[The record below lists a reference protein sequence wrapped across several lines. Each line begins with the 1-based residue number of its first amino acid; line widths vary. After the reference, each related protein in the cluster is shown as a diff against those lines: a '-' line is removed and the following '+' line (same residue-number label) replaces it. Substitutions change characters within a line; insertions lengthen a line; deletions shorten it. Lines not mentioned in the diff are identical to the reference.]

1 MAGLARVD
9 KKRWRAGGRQRGRCF
24 AADMATF
31 AHTHDHY
38 TALAIQHGLHRAH
51 KTITLARGQTEQRTR
66 FYGEGVRRQLQ
77 GSRSVK
83 RGVLGVNR
91 HGNCVAYDQAIL
103 GTTPHV
109 ASTLE
114 LVLLY
119 LVAAVLGVVVCRS
132 LKLPPMLGYLVVGVL
147 IGPNALALARD
158 TAGVKYLAEFGV
170 VFLMFVIG
178 LEFNLP
184 KLRSMRTLVFGLG
197 LSQVLLTMVG
207 TLLGHV
213 ALSFSYAWLIGSA
226 WQMSWQGAVVL
237 GGAMAMSS
245 TAMIVKL
252 MAERLELESE
262 HGKRVMG
269 VLLFQDLA
277 VVPLL
282 VLIPA
287 LGSSGEELLRA
298 VGWAALKA
306 AAVLTVL
313 LVGVQRAMRWWLTLV
328 ARRKSEELFM
338 LNLLLVTLGLA
349 YLTEHAGLSLA
360 LGAFV
365 AGMLVA
371 ETEYKHQVET
381 DIRPFHDVLLGLF
394 FITIGMKLDWR
405 PVIDQ
410 WLLVLLLTCGPVLLK
425 FALVA
430 ALARLFRAAPGVALR
445 TGLYLAQA
453 GEFGFV
459 LLTLGA
465 EQGIV
470 APQWMSPVLASMVLS
485 MLATPFLIQYSN
497 AIVNK
502 LSASDWLMQSVAL
515 TTIAKRSISA
525 ERHVII
531 CGYGRS
537 GQNLARLLVPEGIA
551 YMALD
556 LDPDRVRQ
564 AAAAGQ
570 NVVFGDAARLQ
581 SLMAAGLARAAA
593 VVITYHDT
601 PSALK
606 ILRLV
611 QEHAP
616 KVPVV
621 VRTIDDSDFERLR
634 AAGATE
640 VVPEAIEGSLMLAGH
655 ALALVGVP
663 MQRVIRIT
671 RDARDARY
679 SLLRGYFHGADDDTV
694 EELQQARLQSVTL
707 PEVTACAGLPLKA
720 LDLHALSVSVV
731 SIRLGS
737 GAVLEPT
744 PQHQL
749 KGGDTLVLAGLP
761 ESLALAEE
769 KLLRG

>member
-1 MAGLARVD
+1 M
-9 KKRWRAGGRQRGRCF
+9 
-24 AADMATF
+24 
-31 AHTHDHY
+31 
-38 TALAIQHGLHRAH
+38 
-51 KTITLARGQTEQRTR
+51 
-66 FYGEGVRRQLQ
+66 
-77 GSRSVK
+77 
-83 RGVLGVNR
+83 
-91 HGNCVAYDQAIL
+91 
-103 GTTPHV
+103 

-147 IGPNALALARD
+147 IGPNALALAKD

-197 LSQVLLTMVG
+197 LSQVTLTMVG
-207 TLLGHV
+207 TLVGHFALV
-213 ALSFSYAWLIGSA
+213 AGFAWLVGGQ

-237 GGAMAMSS
+237 GGAIAMSS
-245 TAMIVKL
+245 TAIVVKL

-262 HGKRVMG
+262 HGRRVMA

-287 LGSSGEELLRA
+287 LNSTGEQLLMA
-298 VGWAALKA
+298 VGL
-306 AAVLTVL
+306 AAVKAVLLLTLL
-313 LVGVQRAMRWWLTLV
+313 LVGGQRVMRWWLTLV
-328 ARRKSEELFM
+328 ARRKSDELFM

-371 ETEYKHQVET
+371 ETEFKHQVET

-410 WLLVLLLTCGPVLLK
+410 WLLVLLLTSGPVLLK
-425 FALVA
+425 FVLVA
-430 ALARLFRAAPGVALR
+430 ALARGFGAQPGVALR

-465 EQGIV
+465 DNGLVGAE
-470 APQWMSPVLASMVLS
+470 WMSPILASMVLS
-485 MLATPFLIQYSN
+485 MLATPFLIMYSN
-497 AIVNK
+497 VIVNK
-502 LSASDWLMQSVAL
+502 LSASDWLLQSVAL
-515 TTIAKRSISA
+515 TSIAKKTIGTQG
-525 ERHVII
+525 HVII

-537 GQNLARLLVPEGIA
+537 GQNLARLLEPEQIP

-556 LDPDRVRQ
+556 LDPDRVRM

-570 NVVFGDAARLQ
+570 SVVFGDAARLQ

-593 VVITYHDT
+593 VVVSYHDT

-606 ILRLV
+606 VLRLV
-611 QEHAP
+611 QDHAP
-616 KVPVV
+616 HVPVV
-621 VRTIDDSDFERLR
+621 VRTVDDTDIDRLR

-640 VVPEAIEGSLMLAGH
+640 VVPEALEGSLMLAGH

-663 MQRVIRIT
+663 MKRVIRIT

-694 EELQQARLQSVTL
+694 EELSQARLQSVTL
-707 PEVTACAGLPLKA
+707 PLAARCVGRTLGSLALVELGL
-720 LDLHALSVSVV
+720 SVV
-731 SIRLGS
+731 SVRRAS
-737 GAVLEPT
+737 GGVLAPDAGY
-744 PQHQL
+744 L
-749 KGGDTLVLAGLP
+749 LAGGDTLVLSGLP
-761 ESLALAEE
+761 EPLARIEVMLM
-769 KLLRG
+769 RR

>member
-1 MAGLARVD
+1 M
-9 KKRWRAGGRQRGRCF
+9 
-24 AADMATF
+24 
-31 AHTHDHY
+31 
-38 TALAIQHGLHRAH
+38 
-51 KTITLARGQTEQRTR
+51 
-66 FYGEGVRRQLQ
+66 
-77 GSRSVK
+77 
-83 RGVLGVNR
+83 
-91 HGNCVAYDQAIL
+91 
-103 GTTPHV
+103 

-119 LVAAVLGVVVCRS
+119 LVAAVLGVVACRS
-132 LKLPPMLGYLVVGVL
+132 LKLPPTLGYLVVGVL
-147 IGPNALALARD
+147 IGPNALAFAQD
-158 TAGVKYLAEFGV
+158 SEAVAYLAEFGV

-184 KLRSMRTLVFGLG
+184 KLKSMRTLVFGLG
-197 LSQVLLTMVG
+197 LSQVGLTMVG
-207 TLLGHV
+207 TLLGH
-213 ALSFSYAWLIGSA
+213 ALLTWAYGALTGQT

-237 GGAMAMSS
+237 GGAIAMSS
-245 TAMIVKL
+245 TAIVVKL

-262 HGKRVMG
+262 HGRRIIG
-269 VLLFQDLA
+269 ILLFQDLA

-287 LGSSGEELLRA
+287 LGGSGQQMLTDLA
-298 VGWAALKA
+298 WAALKA
-306 AAVLTVL
+306 AVLLTVL
-313 LVGVQRAMRWWLTLV
+313 LVGGQRVMRWWLTLV
-328 ARRKSEELFM
+328 ARRKSEELFI
-338 LNLLLVTLGLA
+338 LNLLLITLGLA
-349 YLTEHAGLSLA
+349 WMTEHAGLSLA

-405 PVIDQ
+405 PVLDQ
-410 WLLVLLLTCGPVLLK
+410 WALVLLLTLGPVLVK
-425 FALVA
+425 FVLVA
-430 ALARLFRAAPGVALR
+430 ALARAFSASPGVALR

-465 EQGIV
+465 DRGLV

-485 MLATPFLIQYSN
+485 MLATPFLIMYSN
-497 AIVNK
+497 RIVNR
-502 LSASDWLMQSVAL
+502 LSSSDWLMQSVAL
-515 TTIAKRSISA
+515 TSIAKRAIAS
-525 ERHVII
+525 EGHVII

-537 GQNLARLLVPEGIA
+537 GQSLARLLAAEGMP

-570 NVVFGDAARLQ
+570 SVVFGDAARLQ

-593 VVITYHDT
+593 VVVSYHDT

-606 ILRLV
+606 ILAQV
-611 QEHAP
+611 QAHAP

-621 VRTIDDSDFERLR
+621 VRTVDDSDIDKLK

-679 SLLRGYFHGADDDTV
+679 GLLRGYFHGADDDTV
-694 EELQQARLQSVTL
+694 EELNQARLRSVTL
-707 PEVTACAGLPLKA
+707 PNATPWAGQKLDTLA
-720 LDLHALSVSVV
+720 LEAIGVSVV
-731 SIRLGS
+731 SVRRAAGGVVAARGDLALGS
-737 GAVLEPT
+737 
-744 PQHQL
+744 
-749 KGGDTLVLAGLP
+749 GDTLVLSGLP
-761 ESLALAEE
+761 GALSLAEA
-769 KLLRG
+769 KLLDPA

>member
-1 MAGLARVD
+1 M
-9 KKRWRAGGRQRGRCF
+9 
-24 AADMATF
+24 
-31 AHTHDHY
+31 
-38 TALAIQHGLHRAH
+38 
-51 KTITLARGQTEQRTR
+51 
-66 FYGEGVRRQLQ
+66 
-77 GSRSVK
+77 
-83 RGVLGVNR
+83 
-91 HGNCVAYDQAIL
+91 
-103 GTTPHV
+103 

-147 IGPNALALARD
+147 IGPNALALAQD
-158 TAGVKYLAEFGV
+158 SAGVKYLAEFGV

-197 LSQVLLTMVG
+197 MSQVTLTMLG
-207 TLLGHV
+207 TLAGHV
-213 ALSFSYAWLIGSA
+213 LLVMGYQWLTGES

-237 GGAMAMSS
+237 GGAIAMSS
-245 TAMIVKL
+245 TAIVVKL

-262 HGKRVMG
+262 HGRRVMG

-282 VLIPA
+282 VVIPA
-287 LGSSGEELLRA
+287 LGKSGGDLAVALALALVKAVVLL
-298 VGWAALKA
+298 AL
-306 AAVLTVL
+306 L
-313 LVGVQRAMRWWLTLV
+313 LVGGQKIMRWWLTLV
-328 ARRKSEELFM
+328 ARRKSEELFI
-338 LNLLLVTLGLA
+338 LNLLLITLGLA

-405 PVIDQ
+405 PVLDQ
-410 WLLVLLLTCGPVLLK
+410 WGLVLLLTLVPVVAK
-425 FALVA
+425 FLLVA
-430 ALARLFRAAPGVALR
+430 ALARGFRAPPGVALR

-465 EQGIV
+465 DGGLV
-470 APQWMSPVLASMVLS
+470 APHWMSPILASMVLS

-497 AIVNK
+497 VIVNK
-502 LSASDWLMQSVAL
+502 LSASDWLLQSVAL
-515 TTIAKRSISA
+515 TTIAKKSIRT
-525 ERHVII
+525 EKHVII
-531 CGYGRS
+531 CGFGRS
-537 GQNLARLLVPEGIA
+537 GQNLARLLELENIP

-570 NVVFGDAARLQ
+570 SVVYGDAARLQ
-581 SLMAAGLARAAA
+581 SLMAAGLARANA
-593 VVITYHDT
+593 VVVSYPDT

-606 ILRLV
+606 ILRQV
-611 QEHAP
+611 RDHAP
-616 KVPVV
+616 AVPVI
-621 VRTIDDSDFERLR
+621 VRTIDDSDLERLR

-640 VVPEAIEGSLMLAGH
+640 VVPEAIEGSLMLASH

-663 MQRVIRIT
+663 MRRVIRMT

-679 SLLRGYFHGADDDTV
+679 GLLRGYFHGADDDTV
-694 EELQQARLQSVTL
+694 EELHQARLTSVTL
-707 PEVTACAGLPLKA
+707 PGAAACVGQTLGDQA
-720 LDLHALSVSVV
+720 LHAVGVGVASVRSA
-731 SIRLGS
+731 S
-737 GAVLEPT
+737 GAVTGPADDRVLAA
-744 PQHQL
+744 
-749 KGGDTLVLAGLP
+749 GDTLVLSGLP
-761 ESLALAEE
+761 EPLALAEA